1 MTSKNYINY
10 NKAERYVQCNNQ
22 IKKRIQWFTTTDQ
35 TQQSGKGFASMF

>member
-22 IKKRIQWFTTTDQ
+22 IKKGSQWFTTIDQ
-35 TQQSGKGFASMF
+35 TQQSGNGFASTF